1 MTVEYQLIVLLA
13 ALAVSALAVIRAI
26 QVQRRNSLLVGRLS
40 EVTGSLEDIRN
51 SYDDLQERYRSSLE
65 FQQNLSEA
73 AITTRLQAPRLAA
86 QSRPDAMAAPER
98 YRYVH
103 RLAENGMAAEEIAE
117 VLSISGHEARQLVNL
132 ARLAAPRS
140 GVTGR

>member
-1 MTVEYQLIVLLA
+1 MSVEFQLVVPLA

-26 QVQRRNSLLVGRLS
+26 QVQRRNSLLAGRLS
-40 EVTGSLEDIRN
+40 EVTGSLEDIRT
-51 SYDDLQERYRSSLE
+51 SYGDLQERYRSSLE

-86 QSRPDAMAAPER
+86 RSRPDAMAAPER

-103 RLAENGMAAEEIAE
+103 RLAEGGMAAEEIAG
-117 VLSISGHEARQLVNL
+117 VLSISDHEARQLVNL
-132 ARLAAPRS
+132 ARLAAGQS
-140 GVTGR
+140 GDTGQ